1 MKASVWVEWMNVKHT
16 NSTSQYGRVQPKISD
31 LKLKIF

>member
-16 NSTSQYGRVQPKISD
+16 NSSTPYGRVQSDKI
-31 LKLKIF
+31 